1 MINAASLIQLIGF
14 LGAVVIANG
23 TTSSVVYAQGTTASS
38 GKATFVTKQPANE
51 WSARVFLGETV
62 QNTAGETLGK
72 IHDFVFDCS
81 GRISTAVIAVGGFM
95 GMGEKEVAV
104 PFNAL
109 NVRTGSDNKRLI
121 VVSLSAEAI
130 KQAPHFVASE
140 KTKMDLIKDK
150 ASEIG
155 NEAIEKASKL
165 KNEAAEKAGELK
177 DQAAKKLEEMK
188 KDVTK

>member
-1 MINAASLIQLIGF
+1 MINAASLVQLIGF

-72 IHDFVFDCS
+72 IHDFVFDRS